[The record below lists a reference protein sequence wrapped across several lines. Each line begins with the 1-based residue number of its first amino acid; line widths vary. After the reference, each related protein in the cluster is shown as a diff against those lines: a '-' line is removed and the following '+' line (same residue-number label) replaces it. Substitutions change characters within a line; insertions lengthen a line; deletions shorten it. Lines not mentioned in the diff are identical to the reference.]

1 VAAVGDRHGVTDT
14 GPRALVTGGAGFIG
28 SHLVGR
34 LLADGCDVCVVDDLS
49 TGSAS
54 NVPAGARFERA
65 DICDVDALREVVA
78 GFKPEVV
85 FHAAAQT
92 DVRRSIREPD
102 FDARVNVLG
111 ALNVL
116 RAAVAVGARRI
127 VYASSAAVY
136 GDPEQLPVSERDATR
151 PVSEYGA
158 SKLAFEHYLSAHGAR
173 GLIEYAVLR
182 YANVYGPR
190 QRGDG
195 EAGVVAIFTQRML
208 AGEPVTIFGDGT
220 KTRDYVYVG
229 DVVEATIRAAS
240 GPSGVVANVGWGR
253 EVSDLELFREVAAA
267 TGFTNRPTHA
277 ADRRGDI
284 ARICLD
290 PAMARRTWDWRAA
303 VSLED
308 GVRRVVESAR
318 ANQLSR
324 RS

>member
-1 VAAVGDRHGVTDT
+1 MTDT
-14 GPRALVTGGAGFIG
+14 GRRALVTGGAGFIG
-28 SHLVGR
+28 SHVVDR
-34 LLADGCDVCVVDDLS
+34 LLADGHCVCVVDDLS

-54 NVPAGARFERA
+54 NVPRGARFQRV
-65 DICDVDALREVVA
+65 DICDLASLREVVG
-78 GFKPEVV
+78 GFRPEVV

-111 ALNVL
+111 GLNVL
-116 RAAVAVGARRI
+116 RACVAAEARRI

-136 GDPEQLPVSERDATR
+136 GDPKRLPVSEADATR
-151 PVSEYGA
+151 PISEYGA
-158 SKLAFEHYLSAHGAR
+158 SKLAVEHYLSAYAAR

-182 YANVYGPR
+182 YANVYGAR
-190 QRGDG
+190 QRADG
-195 EAGVVAIFTQRML
+195 EAGVVAIFTRHML

-229 DVVEATIRAAS
+229 DVVEATIRAAA

-267 TGFTNRPTHA
+267 TGYTNGPSHA
-277 ADRRGDI
+277 PDRRGDI
-284 ARICLD
+284 VRICLD
-290 PAMARRTWDWRAA
+290 AA
-303 VSLED
+303 VARQTWGWRGFVPLED
-308 GVRRVVESAR
+308 GVRRVVEDAR
-318 ANQLSR
+318 AKQLSR